1 MYLGMQSTLGD
12 TGSLMHILIMSLT
25 RFSFSMKLSLCSLS
39 KNNVN
44 MFSDLPSEDKNDF
57 KNPKYSF
64 TQPIIYDASTEHS
77 NTGWVDVQAVTFTK
91 Y

>member
-1 MYLGMQSTLGD
+1 
-12 TGSLMHILIMSLT
+12 MHILIIYVFDKVFDKVFIFWVYVHFLKIM
-25 RFSFSMKLSLCSLS
+25 F
-39 KNNVN
+39 N
-44 MFSDLPSEDKNDF
+44 MFSDLPSEVKNDF

-77 NTGWVDVQAVTFTK
+77 NTGWVDVQTVTLTK